1 MSKSGIAEAV
11 LNLTRLEAEQRH
23 PEDGLRCGTLWL
35 ATAALTVLHR
45 LVYNWMLIE
54 KFILYSFIKWIRR
67 DDHGK
72 DGWDEWKDLMDV
84 MDKN

>member
-45 LVYNWMLIE
+45 
-54 KFILYSFIKWIRR
+54 
-67 DDHGK
+67 
-72 DGWDEWKDLMDV
+72 
-84 MDKN
+84 